1 MKVLFAAGFG
11 PIVRDDKQ
19 SIQFYL
25 DTLGIPVREDHG
37 YFSTEEFPGVKHF
50 ALWPLSHAAQDC
62 FGTDEWPKDI
72 SIPQSWMELDV
83 ESVEEATKELEKKG
97 YKLLVSARKE
107 PWGQTVTRLISPEG
121 FLIGITYTP
130 WLRNKK

>member
-11 PIVRDDKQ
+11 PIVRDDKE
-19 SIQFYL
+19 SVEFYL
-25 DTLGIPVREDHG
+25 DTLGIPVKEEHG
-37 YFSTEEFPGVKHF
+37 YFSTEAFSGVKHF

-62 FGTDEWPKDI
+62 FGTNEWPKDI

-83 ESVEEATKELEKKG
+83 ESVEEATKELEEKG
-97 YKLLVSARKE
+97 YKLLVSAKKE

-130 WLRNKK
+130 WLRDKK